1 MEKPNIR
8 KLIQSKEKYM
18 KVWESED
25 LQHRILYFQLD
36 KEDGGIPAHFHPYGE
51 DHAIILAG
59 ELTYDISFD
68 RQIKAVEN
76 EIVFGWNKYV
86 HGYRNHSDEP
96 LHLLIFATPEYNP
109 SVYRKEEKHDQKIR
123 KAKIDESFPT
133 IASERIKFS
142 IKTAGYHKDSVVYD
156 KHSKELWIMP
166 ASQKVLD
173 QHLIIRFL

>member
-1 MEKPNIR
+1 MEKLNIR
-8 KLIQSKEKYM
+8 KLIHLQEKYL
-18 KVWESED
+18 KVWESKD

-36 KEDGGIPAHFHPYGE
+36 KEDEGIPAHFHPYGE

-76 EIVFGWNKYV
+76 EIVFGWNKYI
-86 HGYRNHSDEP
+86 HGYRNHSDKP
-96 LHLLIFATPEYNP
+96 LHLLVFATPEYNP
-109 SVYRKEEKHDQKIR
+109 SVYTKEEKNDQKIR
-123 KAKIDESFPT
+123 KAKIDESFTT

-142 IKTAGYHKDSVVYD
+142 IKTAGYHKDSIAYD
-156 KHSKELWIMP
+156 KRTKELWIMP